1 MPIELLMACQGMDIV
16 KEKVPAFSFG
26 RGTSAVKDKVRGSIA
41 MMTENRFVSPD
52 MNEADRLITSG
63 EVLNAAEEAVG
74 GLR

>member
-1 MPIELLMACQGMDIV
+1 
-16 KEKVPAFSFG
+16 
-26 RGTSAVKDKVRGSIA
+26 